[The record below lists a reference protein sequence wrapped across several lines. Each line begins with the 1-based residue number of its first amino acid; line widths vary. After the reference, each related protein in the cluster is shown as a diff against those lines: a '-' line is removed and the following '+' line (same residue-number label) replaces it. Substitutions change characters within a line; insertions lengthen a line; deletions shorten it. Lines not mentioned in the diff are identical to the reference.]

1 LQEAAKHAWA
11 AGNESMAV
19 DHAAACLRDIAREG
33 RLGEA
38 RDWMRRLPASVM
50 SQDVR
55 LQLTAAWIR
64 ALGDEP
70 QSVPEMIEKIRRHP
84 QFDAMCDYES
94 AVISSAAALFCDQP
108 GRVRESLDG
117 LGATPPGATPLHLVS
132 IANSSALV
140 ALHSGETERARQIIN
155 DCLAH
160 APREP
165 LMRMA
170 LGFTDLTLGLTY
182 LWEGNPEKAARLLL
196 PRLEAAEREMGR
208 RSVVAAMI
216 AGIYSAALY
225 LQDSMDAALA
235 VLADRLDVIERA
247 GMPDTL
253 VLAYRVLSEGAAR
266 KGDER
271 RALDALQS
279 MYEIGVARG
288 IPRLQFVSLAGQVR
302 IHVFAGR
309 VETAG
314 DIVASMAELRTT
326 FEQPAYQ
333 PFIRMLERRFAV
345 ADASVRLA
353 RSDKEGAE
361 AALAAVGEV
370 PSHLRFSPDVL
381 IHRALKALVAHEY
394 GRPGAREQLDEVLSL
409 ADLRG
414 MRRMVEEAH
423 PGLAAMLGAPREQR
437 AERQSSLPGINP
449 SVAAPTGDSSA
460 TGGLLTPKEARIL
473 SLLASGLAN
482 KEIARAMDIGEQTV
496 KWHLKNV
503 FFKLNAASRRHAV
516 DRARV
521 LGLLSA

>member
-1 LQEAAKHAWA
+1 
-11 AGNESMAV
+11 
-19 DHAAACLRDIAREG
+19 
-33 RLGEA
+33 
-38 RDWMRRLPASVM
+38 
-50 SQDVR
+50 
-55 LQLTAAWIR
+55 
-64 ALGDEP
+64 
-70 QSVPEMIEKIRRHP
+70 
-84 QFDAMCDYES
+84 
-94 AVISSAAALFCDQP
+94 
-108 GRVRESLDG
+108 
-117 LGATPPGATPLHLVS
+117 
-132 IANSSALV
+132 
-140 ALHSGETERARQIIN
+140 
-155 DCLAH
+155 
-160 APREP
+160 
-165 LMRMA
+165 
-170 LGFTDLTLGLTY
+170 
-182 LWEGNPEKAARLLL
+182 
-196 PRLEAAEREMGR
+196 
-208 RSVVAAMI
+208 MI
-216 AGIYSAALY
+216 AGVYSAALY
-225 LQDSMDAALA
+225 LQDSMDAALG
-235 VLADRLDVIERA
+235 VLADRLDVIERT

-314 DIVASMAELRTT
+314 EIVASMVELRGT
-326 FEQPAYQ
+326 FEHPAYK
-333 PFIRMLERRFAV
+333 PFVRMFERRFAV

-370 PSHLRFSPDVL
+370 PPHLRFSPDAL
-381 IHRALKALVAHEY
+381 IHRALKALVAHEH

-423 PGLAAMLGAPREQR
+423 PGLAALLGAPRAQR
-437 AERQSSLPGINP
+437 PERQSSLPGSEP
-449 SVAAPTGDSSA
+449 PVTAPTGDSSA

-473 SLLASGLAN
+473 SLLASGMAN